1 MNHDQHASELSLE
14 IKAETALKHAV
25 GKVIEVHR
33 RTGEPLVVWQ
43 DGRIVLLAPDQ
54 AVSPHVALQ
63 EATDVARHP
72 PSPPT
77 PKRGVG

>member
-1 MNHDQHASELSLE
+1 MNNDQHAGELSLE
-14 IKAETALKHAV
+14 IRAETALKHAV

-54 AVSPHVALQ
+54 AVSPHIALQ
-63 EATDVARHP
+63 
-72 PSPPT
+72 
-77 PKRGVG
+77 